1 MVTDVYLKIW
11 EFDKKDVD
19 VKLLFNLVR
28 FECYDYITK
37 EVRRNK
43 LFKKIP
49 TEEEFDLAELE
60 TDVVARIYK
69 YARLLP
75 VKQKEIFFLKY
86 MDGLSNIDIIKATG
100 IKNQTMRNEL
110 SSALKSLRIKMSL

>member
-1 MVTDVYLKIW
+1 MYLKIW